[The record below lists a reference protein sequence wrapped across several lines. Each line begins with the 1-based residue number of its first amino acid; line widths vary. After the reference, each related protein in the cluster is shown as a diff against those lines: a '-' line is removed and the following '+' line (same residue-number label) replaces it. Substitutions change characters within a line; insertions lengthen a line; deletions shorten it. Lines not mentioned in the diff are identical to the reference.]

1 LQWLKK
7 VYICYIDSNFG
18 EIEMCLN
25 KRLFYN
31 IRVKSRI
38 CDLLIFRKPDFLKLS
53 VNHKSFTERFLKLS
67 LTKYIKIIEE
77 TNILVATNEY
87 ETDDENNKNNEYI
100 ISNPVFTNMKFDS
113 IPSYD
118 SSSDSLK
125 KKSKNNLDS
134 DEENKSLISV
144 NDIQAS
150 NDEKD
155 NESEMIKLNAQKLLN
170 QINKLEIKFDKLIN
184 PKEIIDE
191 LLKTNDFNEKRAL
204 MDKLESTVM
213 FALKNYKK

>member
-1 LQWLKK
+1 
-7 VYICYIDSNFG
+7 
-18 EIEMCLN
+18 MCLN